1 MVIPENEIWCPYCG
15 MDTRPA
21 QKLSNGCVV
30 ALIVVI
36 GYPVLVFGTCL
47 IAMMSNPGPETS
59 WMVPF
64 FIFLLPLLLVVL
76 LSWAAVKNRKP

>member
-1 MVIPENEIWCPYCG
+1 

-21 QKLSNGCVV
+21 KKLSNGCVV

-36 GYPVLVFGTCL
+36 GYPVLVFGSCL
-47 IAMMSNPGPETS
+47 IVMMSAPSGTWTIPII
-59 WMVPF
+59 V
-64 FIFLLPLLLVVL
+64 FLLPLVLVVL